1 MKKYLSFFKI
11 RFIANLQYRA
21 AALAGISTQFAWG
34 TLNIILFKAF
44 YESSPENFP
53 MGFSAFVSY
62 IWMQQA
68 FLAFFAMWTFESD
81 ITDSIVSGSIA
92 YQMSKPINIYNLW
105 FTRSVAL
112 RLARGLLR
120 CFPVLII
127 ASILPQPYRLI
138 MPDLLTFFIFITSM
152 ILGLCTAAAF
162 TCLIYVLC
170 FFTVSPKGLQ
180 IVFFSASEMLM
191 GQIIPIPFFPETI
204 KKILEFSPFTGIQ
217 NIPLRIFSYDISSVD
232 TGKKNTPASL
242 LAPCF
247 IFIGKNYCKSSRKKT
262 GSARRLN

>member
-138 MPDLLTFFIFITSM
+138 MPDPITFFIFITSM

-170 FFTVSPKGLQ
+170 FFYCFSQGASNSILLGLRNAHGADNPYS
-180 IVFFSASEMLM
+180 FFS
-191 GQIIPIPFFPETI
+191 
-204 KKILEFSPFTGIQ
+204 
-217 NIPLRIFSYDISSVD
+217 
-232 TGKKNTPASL
+232 
-242 LAPCF
+242 
-247 IFIGKNYCKSSRKKT
+247 
-262 GSARRLN
+262 

>member
-127 ASILPQPYRLI
+127 ASILPQPYRLM
-138 MPDLLTFFIFITSM
+138 MPDPITFFIFITSM

-180 IVFFSASEMLM
+180 IAFFSASEMLM
-191 GQIIPIPFFPETI
+191 GQIIPIPFFPQNN
-204 KKILEFSPFTGIQ
+204 KKDFG
-217 NIPLRIFSYDISSVD
+217 IFSLHRNSKYSF
-232 TGKKNTPASL
+232 KNFFLRYFT
-242 LAPCF
+242 CR
-247 IFIGKNYCKSSRKKT
+247 CR
-262 GSARRLN
+262 

>member
-34 TLNIILFKAF
+34 TLSIILFKAF

-68 FLAFFAMWTFESD
+68 FLAFFAMWSFESD
-81 ITDSIVSGSIA
+81 ITDSIVSGSIV

-105 FTRSVAL
+105 FARSVAL

-127 ASILPQPYRLI
+127 ASMLPQPYRLM
-138 MPDLLTFFIFITSM
+138 MPDFFTFFVFIASM

-170 FFTVSPKGLQ
+170 FFTVSPRGLQ
-180 IVFFSASEMLM
+180 IVFLSASEMLM
-191 GQIIPIPFFPETI
+191 GQIIPIPFFPEAI
-204 KKILEFSPFTGIQ
+204 KKVLEFSPFTGIQ
-217 NIPLRIFSYDISSVD
+217 NIPLRIFSYDISPADAGRKIILQVFWLFVLFAL
-232 TGKKNTPASL
+232 GKIISKA
-242 LAPCF
+242 AE
-247 IFIGKNYCKSSRKKT
+247 KKLVVQ
-262 GSARRLN
+262 GG

>member
-21 AALAGISTQFAWG
+21 AAIAGISTQFAWG
-34 TLNIILFKAF
+34 TLSIILFKAF

-68 FLAFFAMWTFESD
+68 FLAFFAMWSFESD
-81 ITDSIVSGSIA
+81 ITDSIVSGSIV

-105 FTRSVAL
+105 FARSVAL

-120 CFPVLII
+120 CFPILII
-127 ASILPQPYRLI
+127 ASILPLPYRLM
-138 MPDLLTFFIFITSM
+138 MPDFFTFFVFIASM

-170 FFTVSPKGLQ
+170 FFTVSPRGLQ
-180 IVFFSASEMLM
+180 IVFLSASEMLM
-191 GQIIPIPFFPETI
+191 GQIIPIPFFPEAI
-204 KKILEFSPFTGIQ
+204 KKVLEFSPFTGIQ
-217 NIPLRIFSYDISSVD
+217 NIPLRIFSYDISPADAGRKIILQVFWLFVLFAL
-232 TGKKNTPASL
+232 GKIISKA
-242 LAPCF
+242 AE
-247 IFIGKNYCKSSRKKT
+247 KKLVVQ
-262 GSARRLN
+262 GG

>member
-34 TLNIILFKAF
+34 TLSIILFKAF

-68 FLAFFAMWTFESD
+68 FLAFFAMWSFESD
-81 ITDSIVSGSIA
+81 ITDSIVSGSIV

-105 FTRSVAL
+105 FARSVAL

-127 ASILPQPYRLI
+127 ASMLPQPYRLM
-138 MPDLLTFFIFITSM
+138 MPDFFTFFVFIASM

-191 GQIIPIPFFPETI
+191 GQIIPIPFFPEAI
-204 KKILEFSPFTGIQ
+204 KKVLEFSPFTGIQ
-217 NIPLRIFSYDISSVD
+217 NIPLRIFSYDISPADAGRKIILQVFWLFVLFAL
-232 TGKKNTPASL
+232 GKIISKA
-242 LAPCF
+242 AE
-247 IFIGKNYCKSSRKKT
+247 KKLVVQ
-262 GSARRLN
+262 GG

>member
-68 FLAFFAMWTFESD
+68 FLAFFAMWSFESD

-105 FTRSVAL
+105 FARSVAL

-120 CFPVLII
+120 CFPILII
-127 ASILPQPYRLI
+127 ASILPQPYRLM
-138 MPDLLTFFIFITSM
+138 MPDFFTFFVFIASM
-152 ILGLCTAAAF
+152 ILAR
-162 TCLIYVLC
+162 
-170 FFTVSPKGLQ
+170 Q
-180 IVFFSASEMLM
+180 
-191 GQIIPIPFFPETI
+191 Q
-204 KKILEFSPFTGIQ
+204 
-217 NIPLRIFSYDISSVD
+217 PL
-232 TGKKNTPASL
+232 PA
-242 LAPCF
+242 
-247 IFIGKNYCKSSRKKT
+247 
-262 GSARRLN
+262 

>member
-34 TLNIILFKAF
+34 TLSIILFKAF

-68 FLAFFAMWTFESD
+68 FLAFFAMWSFESD
-81 ITDSIVSGSIA
+81 ITDSIVSGSIV

-105 FTRSVAL
+105 FARSVAL

-120 CFPVLII
+120 CFPILII
-127 ASILPQPYRLI
+127 ASILPQPYRLM
-138 MPDLLTFFIFITSM
+138 MPDFFTFFVFIASM

-170 FFTVSPKGLQ
+170 FFTVSPRGLQ
-180 IVFFSASEMLM
+180 IVFLSTSEMLM
-191 GQIIPIPFFPETI
+191 GQIIPIPFFPEAI
-204 KKILEFSPFTGIQ
+204 KKVLEFSPFTGIQ
-217 NIPLRIFSYDISSVD
+217 NIPLRIFSYDILPADAGRKIILQVFWLFVLFAL
-232 TGKKNTPASL
+232 GKIISKVAE
-242 LAPCF
+242 
-247 IFIGKNYCKSSRKKT
+247 KKLVVQ
-262 GSARRLN
+262 GG

>member
-34 TLNIILFKAF
+34 TLSIILFKAF

-68 FLAFFAMWTFESD
+68 FLAFFAMWSFESD
-81 ITDSIVSGSIA
+81 ITDSIVSGSIV

-105 FTRSVAL
+105 FARSVAL

-127 ASILPQPYRLI
+127 ASMLPEPYRLI
-138 MPDLLTFFIFITSM
+138 MPDFFTFFVFIASM

-170 FFTVSPKGLQ
+170 FFTVSPRGLQ
-180 IVFFSASEMLM
+180 IVFLSASEMLM
-191 GQIIPIPFFPETI
+191 GQIIPFFPEAI
-204 KKILEFSPFTGIQ
+204 KKVLEFSPFTGIQ
-217 NIPLRIFSYDISSVD
+217 NIPLRIFSYDILPADAGRKIILQVFWLFVLFLL
-232 TGKKNTPASL
+232 GKIIAKA
-242 LAPCF
+242 AE
-247 IFIGKNYCKSSRKKT
+247 KKLVVQ
-262 GSARRLN
+262 GG

>member
-34 TLNIILFKAF
+34 TLSIILFKAF

-68 FLAFFAMWTFESD
+68 FLAFFAMWSFESD
-81 ITDSIVSGSIA
+81 ITNSIVSGSIA

-105 FTRSVAL
+105 FARSVAL

-127 ASILPQPYRLI
+127 ASMLPEPYRLM
-138 MPDLLTFFIFITSM
+138 MPDFFTFFVFIASM

-170 FFTVSPKGLQ
+170 FFTVSPRGLQ
-180 IVFFSASEMLM
+180 IVFLSASEMLM
-191 GQIIPIPFFPETI
+191 GQIIPIPFFPEAI
-204 KKILEFSPFTGIQ
+204 KKVLEFSPFTGIQ
-217 NIPLRIFSYDISSVD
+217 NIPLRIFSYDISPADAGRKIILQVFWLFVLFAL
-232 TGKKNTPASL
+232 GKIIAKA
-242 LAPCF
+242 AE
-247 IFIGKNYCKSSRKKT
+247 KKLVVQ
-262 GSARRLN
+262 GG

>member
-138 MPDLLTFFIFITSM
+138 MPDPITFFIFITSM

-180 IVFFSASEMLM
+180 IVFLSASEMLM
-191 GQIIPIPFFPETI
+191 GQTIPIPFFPETI

-217 NIPLRIFSYDISSVD
+217 NIPLRIFSYDILPAD
-232 TGKKNTPASL
+232 AGKKIL
-242 LAPCF
+242 LQVF
-247 IFIGKNYCKSSRKKT
+247 WLLVLFLSGKLIAKAAEKKLIVQ
-262 GSARRLN
+262 GG

>member
-34 TLNIILFKAF
+34 CLTIILFKAF
-44 YESSPENFP
+44 YETSPQNFP

-68 FLAFFAMWTFESD
+68 FLAFFAMWTFEGD
-81 ITDSIVSGSIA
+81 ITDSIVSGSIV
-92 YQMSKPINIYNLW
+92 YQMSKPIEIYTLW
-105 FTRSVAL
+105 FTRSVAF

-127 ASILPQPYRLI
+127 AAILPMPYRLI
-138 MPDLLTFFIFITSM
+138 MPDPITFLMFIASM

-170 FFTVSPKGLQ
+170 FFTVSPRGLQ
-180 IVFFSASEMLM
+180 IVFLSASEMLM
-191 GQIIPIPFFPETI
+191 GQVIPIPFFPETI

-217 NIPLRIFSYDISSVD
+217 NIPLRIFSYDISSKD
-232 TGKKNTPASL
+232 AGKKIILQVFWLIVLFLS
-242 LAPCF
+242 
-247 IFIGKNYCKSSRKKT
+247 GKLIAKAAEKKLVVQ
-262 GSARRLN
+262 GG

>member
-34 TLNIILFKAF
+34 TLSIILFKAF

-68 FLAFFAMWTFESD
+68 FLAFFAMWSFESD
-81 ITDSIVSGSIA
+81 IPDSIVSGSIA

-105 FTRSVAL
+105 FARSVAL

-120 CFPVLII
+120 CFPILII
-127 ASILPQPYRLI
+127 ASMLPEPYRLM
-138 MPDLLTFFIFITSM
+138 MPDFFTFFVFIASM

-170 FFTVSPKGLQ
+170 FFTVSPRGLQ
-180 IVFFSASEMLM
+180 IVFLSASEMLM
-191 GQIIPIPFFPETI
+191 GQIIPIPFFPEAI
-204 KKILEFSPFTGIQ
+204 KKVLEFSPFTGIQ
-217 NIPLRIFSYDISSVD
+217 NIPLRIFSYDILPADAGRKIILQVFWLFVLFAL
-232 TGKKNTPASL
+232 GKIISKA
-242 LAPCF
+242 AE
-247 IFIGKNYCKSSRKKT
+247 K
-262 GSARRLN
+262 RLVVQGG